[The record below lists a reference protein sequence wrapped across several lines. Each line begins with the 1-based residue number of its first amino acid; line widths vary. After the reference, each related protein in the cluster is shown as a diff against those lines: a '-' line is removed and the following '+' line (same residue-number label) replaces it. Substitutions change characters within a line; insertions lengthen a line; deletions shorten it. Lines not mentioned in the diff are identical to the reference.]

1 MLIRMTPG
9 TGLTSLLVAGALA
22 AGGAVGSAASDSPA
36 AARRAAIVVDA
47 SLGRSGSALVDPR
60 LAAAHADVRLP
71 RTASEASADVRYFAA
86 RAYGLVVVAGPMAT
100 AAARRVDIPVRRVPG
115 VAAAVAATRPHG

>member
-22 AGGAVGSAASDSPA
+22 AGGAVGSAVSDSPA

-47 SLGRSGSALVDPR
+47 SLRSGRALVDPR